1 MPEKQMRKRQVIGKK
16 INSMKLSSLFLALAL
31 LSSTPTMAQEPGP
44 IIAAAA
50 NIKFALDNIID
61 KYQEETGI
69 KVRVSYG
76 ASGNF
81 LAQIQHGAPFELL
94 LSADEFYPK
103 ALHQLGLTL
112 GEGQVYAIGRLA
124 LVAPK
129 LSPLSL
135 DPELKGLASLIE
147 QGQLSHFALA
157 NPMHA
162 PYGQRAQEVLEQLGL
177 WEKLEGKLI
186 LGENVSQALQ
196 FALSGSTQGGIV
208 ALSLVKTPQFS
219 EQGRYI
225 VLPQSL
231 HQPLMQRMVL
241 MKQASPASH
250 AFYNYLLQP
259 QSQAIFVAFGFEV
272 PEQASVQRPVQAT
285 VKRTVAEG
293 L

>member
-1 MPEKQMRKRQVIGKK
+1 
-16 INSMKLSSLFLALAL
+16 MKLLSLFLALAL
-31 LSSTPTMAQEPGP
+31 LSSTPAMAQEPGP

-50 NIKFALDNIID
+50 NIKFALDKIID
-61 KYQEETGI
+61 KYQEETGLN
-69 KVRVSYG
+69 VRVSYG

-147 QGQLSHFALA
+147 QGQLSHFAIA
-157 NPMHA
+157 NPQHA
-162 PYGQRAQEVLEQLGL
+162 PYGERAKEVLEQLGL

-208 ALSLVKTPQFS
+208 ALSLVKTPQFNR
-219 EQGRYI
+219 QGRYL

-231 HQPLMQRMVL
+231 HQPLTQRMVL
-241 MKQASPASH
+241 MKQASSASKD
-250 AFYNYLLQP
+250 FYQYLLQA
-259 QSQAIFVAFGFEV
+259 QSQAIFMAFGFET
-272 PEQASVQRPVQAT
+272 PTHATKRFAKSAASNAIP
-285 VKRTVAEG
+285 AEG
-293 L
+293 F